1 MILEKEI
8 NLLWEEAIFTL
19 LFSMVQWQNVSAN
32 CWYQYGSSND
42 SKLEFSVKL
51 SISYKTIIIILL
63 LTVHY
68 SLH

>member
-8 NLLWEEAIFTL
+8 NLLREEAIFTL
-19 LFSMVQWQNVSAN
+19 LFSMVQRQNVTTN

-51 SISYKTIIIILL
+51 SIFYKTIIILL
-63 LTVHY
+63 LIVHY
-68 SLH
+68 SLP